1 MDVLLSIKPEYV
13 QKIFSGEKHFEFRK
27 ILFSNRSVNTIYIY
41 ATAPEKKIVGKFT
54 IKAIHSSTPEAIWNK
69 TQKYGGIKKT
79 DFDKYFHSAKVA
91 HAIEIE
97 NFVRFSTP
105 IDPVVYN
112 RKFQPPQS
120 FVYLNQKQLLQYHLH
135 DIEINTGIGSS
146 SHKKDKSLRERKAV
160 AKPELLHLFY
170 ETSDYIR
177 SLGNDI
183 TEQELRLYHAFKK
196 HRNFSCLVLRQNALI
211 VYLKLNPDEYT
222 LQPGFTRD
230 VREIGH
236 WGTGDLEVTITDWD
250 SLEKA
255 KTLIQESY
263 LRG

>member
-13 QKIFSGEKHFEFRK
+13 LKIFSGEKHFEFRK

-69 TQKYGGIKKT
+69 TQKYAGIKKA
-79 DFDKYFHSAKVA
+79 DFEKYFHSAKIA

-105 IDPVVYN
+105 IDPVVYD

-120 FVYLNQKQLLQYHLH
+120 FVYLNQKQLLRYHLN
-135 DIEINTGIGSS
+135 DTEVGSS
-146 SHKKDKSLRERKAV
+146 SHKKDKSLRERKAA
-160 AKPELLHLFY
+160 AKPELLHLFH
-170 ETSDYIR
+170 ETSSYIL
-177 SLGNDI
+177 SLGTDI
-183 TEQELRLYHAFKK
+183 TEQEWRLYLAFKK
-196 HRNFSCLVLRQNALI
+196 HKNFSCLVLRKNALV
-211 VYLKLNPDEYT
+211 VYLNLNPDDYT
-222 LQPGFTRD
+222 LEPGFTRD
-230 VREIGH
+230 VRTIGH
-236 WGTGDLEVTITDWD
+236 WGTGDLEVLINSWETF
-250 SLEKA
+250 EKA
-255 KTLIQESY
+255 KPLMQQSY